1 VASPQQAAD
10 ARGATERRGHL
21 HTADSAHGRI
31 AAAGRDAHPTVIFSC
46 SLTGTVLAT
55 GAALGELSGAVHA
68 EVVGAPTRLLLQP
81 SSHVRLQQV
90 LRAAR
95 GGATTGSA
103 TFRFRQARG
112 PGVEVPGT
120 WSVLTGT
127 SADASQ
133 LVFVS
138 AGSSAG
144 RLARRKLRMQEAFG
158 RLSRDV
164 AVVADAHGTL
174 RYVSPALGTL
184 FGYDTSAVVPWDIW
198 SYIHA
203 DDVARARTVYGAVV
217 DGDGPQTSTLRIRAA
232 AGDWRWVELVAVNLL
247 DDEAVGGIVCA
258 VHDITDEV
266 RDYESLQAS
275 EEMFRAIADSS
286 EEGIWA
292 VSATAGTL
300 YANARMAAI
309 LGVTVERAYDF
320 DLMCAMHPELAAGVH
335 DRLRTRLDR
344 GSERYEVTYAH
355 PDGHERR
362 LLVSAVPLFAEDG
375 THDGSLAVVTDVTD
389 ARRADQELRAAALQ
403 DGLTR
408 LPNRTLLVDQ
418 LTHAL
423 ARVRSST
430 AVLLVDL
437 DHFSMVNDS
446 RGHGVGDQLLIGV
459 GTRLREAVADHQTV
473 ARFGADEFVILC
485 EDADDDRAHA
495 IARELL
501 QALAE
506 PFHIDGAPVHVAASI
521 GVAVAPAHPALSAT
535 ELLRQADTALHAAKS
550 GGRGRVQGFD
560 QTLGTDVEH
569 RYALSAD
576 LRAALADGDL
586 RLEYQPIVDLRWG
599 VVVGVEALAR
609 WTHPDRG
616 PVPPSDFVPV
626 AELTGLA
633 PELDRWVIR
642 QALQDMAALRAVG
655 VVPDDA
661 YVAVNLSACNLTD
674 SFVFDDLL
682 TWTEAAGLPA
692 TQVVLEITETAIM
705 QNTDV
710 AVRLLRRLRDQGF
723 RVAMDDFGTGYS
735 SLAHLRDLPISALK
749 IDRSF
754 VADITDEQ
762 GALAIVASI
771 VDLARGV
778 GVAVIAEGVE
788 TPEQSALL
796 QRLGCVTAQ
805 GWLWSPAVPITA
817 LLSGREWMTHAATAD
832 EPSATAT

>member
-1 VASPQQAAD
+1 MASPQQGAD
-10 ARGATERRGHL
+10 ARGATDRRGHL
-21 HTADSAHGRI
+21 HTAEAAHGRV
-31 AAAGRDAHPTVIFSC
+31 AATGCDAHPAVIFSC
-46 SLTGTVLAT
+46 TLTGTVLAT
-55 GAALGELSGAVHA
+55 GAALGELSGAAHA
-68 EVVGAPTRLLLQP
+68 EVVGAPARLLLQP

-95 GGATTGSA
+95 GGVTTGSA

-112 PGVEVPGT
+112 PGVEVPGS

-138 AGSSAG
+138 SGSSAG
-144 RLARRKLRMQEAFG
+144 RVARRKLRMQEAFG

-164 AVVADAHGTL
+164 AVVADAHGIL

-184 FGYDTSAVVPWDIW
+184 FGYDSSAVVPWDVW

-217 DGDGPQTSTLRIRAA
+217 DGDGPQTSTLRVRAA

-247 DDEAVGGIVCA
+247 DDDAVG
-258 VHDITDEV
+258 
-266 RDYESLQAS
+266 
-275 EEMFRAIADSS
+275 
-286 EEGIWA
+286 W
-292 VSATAGTL
+292 
-300 YANARMAAI
+300 
-309 LGVTVERAYDF
+309 
-320 DLMCAMHPELAAGVH
+320 
-335 DRLRTRLDR
+335 DRLRRPRHHRRGPGLREPAGVRGDVPGHRRRLGGRDLGRERHGRDLVRQRPDGGHPRRDGGTHVRLRPDVRPAPRTGGRGARPAADRLDR

-362 LLVSAVPLFAEDG
+362 LLVSAVPLLAEDG

-389 ARRADQELRAAALQ
+389 ARRADLELRAAALQ

-408 LPNRTLLVDQ
+408 LPNRTLLVDR

-423 ARVRSST
+423 ARARSST

-459 GTRLREAVADHQTV
+459 GRRLREAVPDDQTV

-521 GVAVAPAHPALSAT
+521 GVAVTPAQPAISAT

-560 QTLGTDVEH
+560 QTLGADIEH

-576 LRAALADGDL
+576 LRAALAGGDL

-609 WTHPDRG
+609 WTHLDRG

-642 QALQDMAALRAVG
+642 QALQDMAALRAAG
-655 VVPDDA
+655 VVADDA

-705 QNTDV
+705 RNTDV

-771 VDLARGV
+771 VDLARAI

-788 TPEQSALL
+788 TPEQAALL

-805 GWLWSPAVPITA
+805 GWLWSPAVPATA
-817 LLSGREWMTHAATAD
+817 LLRGREWMTPAATAGEAD
-832 EPSATAT
+832 ATTS